1 MKNKVR
7 ELVLKIL
14 DELDSDLDIYEIC
27 YFRGKEGMVLQV
39 LLQADHNISTNDLV
53 EVNRCLSNYLDEIE
67 DEFNESYTLE
77 VASAG
82 LEREIRNDRELSN
95 AIQKDIKVNCYKKF
109 QGNKFFLGKLISF
122 DSAVIDIEQ
131 RNGNIIKIP
140 RELISKLNFAVIM

>member
-82 LEREIRNDRELSN
+82 LEREIRNDRELAN
-95 AIQKDIKVNCYKKF
+95 AIHKDIKVNCYKKF